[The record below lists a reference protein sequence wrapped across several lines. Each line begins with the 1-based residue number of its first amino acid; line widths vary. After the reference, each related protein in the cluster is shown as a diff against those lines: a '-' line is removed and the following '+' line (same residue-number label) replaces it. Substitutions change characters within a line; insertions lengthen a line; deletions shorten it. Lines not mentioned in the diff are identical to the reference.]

1 MMQIKNMAAMVT
13 GGGSGLGAATA
24 TQLATLG
31 AKVAVVDI
39 RQDAAES
46 HAKTIGGIGI
56 ACDVADAA
64 SARPPLP
71 PPAPPMVRSASW
83 STAPASA
90 PPGASSAAT
99 AR

>member
-1 MMQIKNMAAMVT
+1 MMQIKNMAAVVT

-24 TQLATLG
+24 AQLATLG
-31 AKVAVVDI
+31 AKVAVMDI
-39 RQDAAES
+39 NREAAES

-64 SARPPLP
+64 S
-71 PPAPPMVRSASW
+71 

-90 PPGASSAAT
+90 TPAASSAAT